1 MFSKEYFK
9 YLFRSK
15 KYLLLLIALITLM
28 NVIGNQSDGIM
39 LLIQVFFTMV
49 LSFAMPMDVFY
60 HVHNRKAVDTYF
72 SIPVSRKALMVTG
85 CVFSALVTFFPAAC
99 AIIRNTLG
107 DRDISTLL
115 LLAETLLD
123 CASVTVFNSVLYLI
137 GNNIIDGVVMMGAY
151 TFMPLAIIGILNSF
165 VYSYIAGLRS
175 IEFFEARLLSPLYM
189 GFYLLDSSW
198 NGNIDYLSLIGLIVV
213 LILFSYLL
221 YRSYVKRA
229 AERADSQST
238 QFLSY
243 PFVIN
248 FYLISCLFLIAS
260 FYNYNYGNLGIFVK
274 DYFFLYV
281 LLFAVFVAA
290 YFLYRRKFYFNYR
303 LPLFYVIVMLI
314 SLLCAGVCMKYDGF
328 GLSGCYEK
336 AKGKDYCTISA
347 WVDYHNGIYEY
358 VKEETGE
365 DPQYVQIFIE
375 VGGDDAS
382 FHPAMSEKTS
392 DLIEEIR
399 KKAIDYFYDD
409 RDDLSDIGV
418 LYISGKDSRK
428 YYQYDLNE
436 GLDLQTIV
444 EFAKDPAV
452 TVMIGTYNKE
462 YQLMTDGSLRVS
474 QVYEQ

>member
-1 MFSKEYFK
+1 M
-9 YLFRSK
+9 
-15 KYLLLLIALITLM
+15 
-28 NVIGNQSDGIM
+28 
-39 LLIQVFFTMV
+39 
-49 LSFAMPMDVFY
+49 
-60 HVHNRKAVDTYF
+60 
-72 SIPVSRKALMVTG
+72 
-85 CVFSALVTFFPAAC
+85 
-99 AIIRNTLG
+99 
-107 DRDISTLL
+107 
-115 LLAETLLD
+115 
-123 CASVTVFNSVLYLI
+123 
-137 GNNIIDGVVMMGAY
+137 
-151 TFMPLAIIGILNSF
+151 
-165 VYSYIAGLRS
+165 
-175 IEFFEARLLSPLYM
+175 
-189 GFYLLDSSW
+189 
-198 NGNIDYLSLIGLIVV
+198 

-238 QFLSY
+238 QLLSY

-281 LLFAVFVAA
+281 LLFTVFVAA
-290 YFLYRRKFYFNYR
+290 YFLYRRKFYFNYK
-303 LPLFYVIVMLI
+303 LPIFYVIVMLI
-314 SLLCAGVCMKYDGF
+314 SLLCAAACMKYDGF

-365 DPQYVQIFIE
+365 DPQYVQTFIE
-375 VGGDDAS
+375 VGGNDAS

-399 KKAIDYFYDD
+399 KKAIIYFYDNKD
-409 RDDLSDIGV
+409 ELSDHGV
-418 LYISGKDSRK
+418 LNISSKDGRK

-436 GLDLQTIV
+436 CPDLQMII

-462 YQLMTDGSLRVS
+462 YQLMIDGSLRVS